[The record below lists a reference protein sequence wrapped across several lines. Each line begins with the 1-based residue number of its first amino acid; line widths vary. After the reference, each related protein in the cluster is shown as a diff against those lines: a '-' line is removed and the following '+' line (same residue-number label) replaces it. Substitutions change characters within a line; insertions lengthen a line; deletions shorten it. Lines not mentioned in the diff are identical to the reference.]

1 MRNNERMSEWI
12 VVCGKSYTNR
22 RLITNSNDWSSWSM
36 KTINGKRS
44 VSTCTE
50 IDVSLNVECAAL
62 QAELLAAFVK
72 VLSRFA
78 LWCRTDDAKRAATS
92 ANERAPAQLCRKAS
106 NESARITAQ
115 EAWACVS
122 SWRRRATGLKQT
134 NRRHRS
140 ATLAANARAD
150 ELRYTFIYVQ

>member
-1 MRNNERMSEWI
+1 
-12 VVCGKSYTNR
+12 
-22 RLITNSNDWSSWSM
+22 M

-78 LWCRTDDAKRAATS
+78 L
-92 ANERAPAQLCRKAS
+92 
-106 NESARITAQ
+106 
-115 EAWACVS
+115 
-122 SWRRRATGLKQT
+122 
-134 NRRHRS
+134 
-140 ATLAANARAD
+140 
-150 ELRYTFIYVQ
+150 